1 MYYATLGQLGHL
13 VHGSIALRILF
24 GALLAPLVGFAL
36 LWHWLTL
43 PGVLGLL
50 ALAWW
55 LRRRWRMAGP
65 GLTWQGR
72 RIPSI
77 AACALIVLGAS
88 HAHAGS
94 YQPYWDDA
102 QQFDE
107 AKQEVPLGDPSLVT
121 WHAGVR
127 LGPFIPDIDSQLS
140 VSPAPYEQMFGG
152 YHVLTM
158 LDVHRIVWTG
168 FGQIGVGGSIGYWQK
183 TARPFVD
190 GADLTQPNPERQ
202 RGNKTTLRLV
212 PTELTATYRLTA
224 LDDDYGVPVVPYIRG
239 GLAYYIWWMTAPS
252 GNISRVCN
260 SSGEMCGS
268 KALGASLGVTGAI
281 GLAIRAERVDATAA
295 MSMRQ
300 SGIQHAGIYAE
311 LSLAKVDGFGSDKKL
326 SVGDRTWFAGV
337 DFEF

>member
-1 MYYATLGQLGHL
+1 MWQRLCTENEIRRARDD
-13 VHGSIALRILF
+13 A
-24 GALLAPLVGFAL
+24 
-36 LWHWLTL
+36 
-43 PGVLGLL
+43 
-50 ALAWW
+50 
-55 LRRRWRMAGP
+55 RRRIKTQSCRKLADERVGNGIRLIRSRSYEGVTKRNAGEEK
-65 GLTWQGR
+65 R
-72 RIPSI
+72 
-77 AACALIVLGAS
+77 VLRANDHG
-88 HAHAGS
+88 H
-94 YQPYWDDA
+94 
-102 QQFDE
+102 
-107 AKQEVPLGDPSLVT
+107 
-121 WHAGVR
+121 
-127 LGPFIPDIDSQLS
+127 
-140 VSPAPYEQMFGG
+140 
-152 YHVLTM
+152 
-158 LDVHRIVWTG
+158 
-168 FGQIGVGGSIGYWQK
+168 GQIGVGGSIGYWQK